1 MISAQL
7 EVLLNKAIRRANNL
21 KHEFLTIEN
30 VLLALLT
37 DENIRKLIKDCDGQ
51 IVQLEED
58 LEKFV
63 ADPANHSILT
73 QEDIDTF
80 VKLK

>member
-37 DENIRKLIKDCDGQ
+37 DENIRKLITK
-51 IVQLEED
+51 
-58 LEKFV
+58 
-63 ADPANHSILT
+63 
-73 QEDIDTF
+73 
-80 VKLK
+80 